1 MTYLIHNILF
11 MIDMLAKK
19 RNYLH
24 KIKVQHDNACST
36 QMDYHTHYITI
47 EGNKSLLI
55 EDMERDVG

>member
-1 MTYLIHNILF
+1 
-11 MIDMLAKK
+11 MIVMLAKK

-24 KIKVQHDNACST
+24 KIKVQHDNACSYT
-36 QMDYHTHYITI
+36 NGLQHTHYITI